1 MQDPRRMG
9 IFEFD
14 EADLQA
20 NKNGQLSEKQKSL

>member
-1 MQDPRRMG
+1 MG